1 MKNNGLLAVALRA
14 AQAIWLPIALVL
26 TWYFASA
33 NSEDPF
39 LPPLQVIWDDFVALW
54 IFQNVPIHVVPS
66 LTNLFS
72 GLAIGVVVGLAA
84 GVVIGTSP
92 KIAKYVEPTV
102 DFIRSIPP
110 VATVPVF
117 ILIFGLEAQMRI
129 AAIAFSAI
137 FPTMLAVIQG
147 MHSNNKT
154 MLDTAKVFRLSKL
167 QTLFMVRVPAA
178 GPMIF
183 SGIQVSLQVA
193 FVVTIA
199 SELLGSGFGIG
210 AFTLI
215 STDMFM
221 IVDAWTGVIL
231 MGILGFTINYI
242 FDLVERRVLRWYL
255 MSKKLA

>member
-1 MKNNGLLAVALRA
+1 MKTLQTKLVSLL
-14 AQAIWLPIALVL
+14 QAIWLPIALVVI
-26 TWYFASA
+26 WWFASA

-39 LPPLQVIWDDFVALW
+39 LPPLQIIWEDFVLLW

-72 GLAIGVVVGLAA
+72 GLFIGVAVGLAIGVL
-84 GVVIGTSP
+84 IGTSE

-117 ILIFGLEAQMRI
+117 IMIFGLESQMRI
-129 AAIAFSAI
+129 AAIAFAAI

-154 MLDTAKVFRLSKL
+154 MLDTATVFRLSKP
-167 QTLFMVRVPAA
+167 QTIFMVRVPAA
-178 GPMIF
+178 GPIIF

-215 STDMFM
+215 ATDSFM

-231 MGILGFTINYI
+231 MGILGFAVNFI
-242 FDLVERRVLRWYL
+242 FDRIERRVLRWYL
-255 MSKKLA
+255 MSKKLT

>member
-1 MKNNGLLAVALRA
+1 MKNKGLLAGLLRG
-14 AQAIWLPIALVL
+14 AQAIWLPIALVI

-66 LTNLFS
+66 LTNLFT
-72 GLAIGVVVGLAA
+72 GLFIGVSIGLLT
-84 GVVIGTSP
+84 GVFIGTSAR
-92 KIAKYVEPTV
+92 IAKYVEPTV

-117 ILIFGLEAQMRI
+117 IMIFGLESQMRI

-154 MLDTAKVFRLSKL
+154 MIDTAKVFRLSKF

-178 GPMIF
+178 SPIIF

-215 STDMFM
+215 ATDMFM

-231 MGILGFTINYI
+231 MGILGFAINYI

>member
-1 MKNNGLLAVALRA
+1 MKRTAWLSSFLRVL
-14 AQAIWLPIALVL
+14 QLTWLPISLVVI
-26 TWYFASA
+26 WYFASA
-33 NSEDPF
+33 SSQDPF

-54 IFQNVPIHVVPS
+54 VFKNVPVHVVPS
-66 LTNLFS
+66 LINLFS
-72 GLAIGVVVGLAA
+72 GLSIGVFVGLLA
-84 GVVIGTSP
+84 GVFIGTSP
-92 KIAKYVEPTV
+92 RVSRYIEPTV

-117 ILIFGLEAQMRI
+117 IMIFGLEAQMRI
-129 AAIAFSAI
+129 AAISFAAI

-147 MHSNNKT
+147 MLSNNKT
-154 MLDTAKVFRLSKL
+154 LIDTAKVFRLSRF

-178 GPMIF
+178 SPIIF

-215 STDMFM
+215 ATDSFM

-231 MGILGFTINYI
+231 MGLLGFTVNFI
-242 FDLVERRVLRWYL
+242 FDLLERRVLRWYL

>member
-1 MKNNGLLAVALRA
+1 MKKIQLNLLSLL
-14 AQAIWLPIALVL
+14 QAIWLPIALVVI
-26 TWYFASA
+26 WWFASA

-39 LPPLQVIWDDFVALW
+39 LPPLQIIWEDFLFLW
-54 IFQNVPIHVVPS
+54 VFQNVPIHVVPS

-72 GLAIGVVVGLAA
+72 GLAIGVTVGLVL
-84 GVVIGTSP
+84 GVFIGTSTR
-92 KIAKYVEPTV
+92 IARYVEPTV

-117 ILIFGLEAQMRI
+117 IMIFGLESQMRI

-154 MLDTAKVFRLSKL
+154 LLDTAKVFRLSRF

-178 GPMIF
+178 SPIIF

-215 STDMFM
+215 ATDSFM
-221 IVDAWTGVIL
+221 LVDAWTGVIL
-231 MGILGFTINYI
+231 MGILGFAVNFI
-242 FDLVERRVLRWYL
+242 FDLIERRVLRWYL

>member
-1 MKNNGLLAVALRA
+1 MKKIQLNLLSLL
-14 AQAIWLPIALVL
+14 QAIWLPIALVVI
-26 TWYFASA
+26 WWFASA

-39 LPPLQVIWDDFVALW
+39 LPPLQIIWEDFLFLW
-54 IFQNVPIHVVPS
+54 VFQNVPIHVVPS

-72 GLAIGVVVGLAA
+72 GLAIGVTVGLVL
-84 GVVIGTSP
+84 GVFIGTSTR
-92 KIAKYVEPTV
+92 IARYVEPTV

-117 ILIFGLEAQMRI
+117 IMIFGLESQMRI

-154 MLDTAKVFRLSKL
+154 LLDTAKVFRLSRF

-178 GPMIF
+178 SPIIF

-215 STDMFM
+215 ATDSFM

-231 MGILGFTINYI
+231 MGILGFAVNFI
-242 FDLVERRVLRWYL
+242 FDLIERRVLRWYL

>member
-1 MKNNGLLAVALRA
+1 MKKIRLNLLSLL
-14 AQAIWLPIALVL
+14 QAIWLPIALVVI
-26 TWYFASA
+26 WWFASA

-39 LPPLQVIWDDFVALW
+39 LPPLQIIWEDFLFLW
-54 IFQNVPIHVVPS
+54 VFQNVPIHVVPS

-72 GLAIGVVVGLAA
+72 GLAIGVTVGLVL
-84 GVVIGTSP
+84 GVFIGTSTR
-92 KIAKYVEPTV
+92 IARYVEPTV

-117 ILIFGLEAQMRI
+117 IMIFGLESQMRI

-154 MLDTAKVFRLSKL
+154 LLDTAKVFRLSRF

-178 GPMIF
+178 SPIIF

-215 STDMFM
+215 ATDSFM

-231 MGILGFTINYI
+231 MGILGFAVNFI
-242 FDLVERRVLRWYL
+242 FDLIERRVLRWYL